1 MQKKTPVSQ
10 SGWTDERCERE
21 EGVLTSKDLVEV
33 LVDFEPVRHHTK
45 CEKEDGEAKK
55 EKRREHTRREP
66 YLAGKRRD
74 EIVLR
79 KATYRNSG
87 G

>member
-1 MQKKTPVSQ
+1 MQKRSVSP
-10 SGWTDERCERE
+10 GWTDVRE

-33 LVDFEPVRHHTK
+33 PVDFEPVRHHTK

-79 KATYRNSG
+79 KAI
-87 G
+87 